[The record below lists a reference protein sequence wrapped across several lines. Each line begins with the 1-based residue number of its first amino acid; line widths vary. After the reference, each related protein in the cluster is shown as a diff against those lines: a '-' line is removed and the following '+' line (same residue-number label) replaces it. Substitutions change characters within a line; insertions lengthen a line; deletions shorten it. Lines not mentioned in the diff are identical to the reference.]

1 MVLKISRFG
10 KNREN
15 REIKTAFIMYT
26 TGGGGGGGG
35 GEEFGWGGS

>member
-26 TGGGGGGGG
+26 TGGGEGEA
-35 GEEFGWGGS
+35 EEFGWGGS